1 MKIHTSSYKNN
12 IKLFGREIDSKI
24 TYTLNGETIEL
35 GKTELNSVSPHFR
48 SDILKS
54 AMKQLDIDSNVEIP
68 LNTILSYQFGVKVGN
83 TYEYINYGNYVVYEV
98 EKQEDTRSYKIT
110 CFDKMLYSMKDYENL
125 NITYPINIR
134 NYINAICNHLGLT
147 FKNASDEFVNYDK
160 VIQNELYL
168 DSDGNSLGYTF
179 RDVFDELAQVTAST
193 ICINEDDDE
202 LEIRYITNTGDTI
215 DEEFLKDINVNF
227 GEKYGPVN
235 SIVLSRAES
244 DNVYLKDEDSVTQNG
259 LCEIKIAD
267 NQIMNFND
275 RSDYLPAILNKLD
288 GLEYYLNDFSST
300 GITFYEICDRYN
312 VEIFGNTYSCVMFND
327 EINITQGLEENVY
340 TELPEQSETDYTK
353 ADKTDRRINQAY
365 IMVDKQNQQ
374 IQALASRVIDVSNT
388 ISGNRQIQLVNAY
401 EGTLHRLE
409 ITGNISC
416 LLVSNDVVVSNTL
429 TPNDTYLVVDSTNR
443 YKLDFTY
450 LNYASV
456 DNHDTYVYEDGKQW
470 VERADG
476 TIEES
481 SEEILIQVKSDSI
494 IKMESFENCNIKATY
509 LLQNEYTEN
518 FATQL
523 DVQAQFKITNDS
535 INSKVSAGDVVS
547 EINQSADEIKIV
559 GNRFIVESTN
569 FNLTK
574 DGKMSSVSGDV
585 GGFTID
591 QKDLSADIKD
601 KYIYT
606 SNDYVEL
613 RGIIANN
620 IVPTQE
626 QLDKYDIDKNG
637 VLDEWDLTMLQ
648 WKITD
653 YSSTEGKFILSTD
666 DANNSI
672 IFTGNGTEE
681 TKTTIGISRIT
692 SNWITGTVIR
702 TTPIGTDETIIDSNG
717 IVTPVV
723 TQTSLEEHK
732 KDFEKF
738 NNGLETIKNIDIYKY
753 HLKNEND
760 DIKKHIGFVI
770 GNKFNYSKDTTSND
784 NKGVDIYSFVSV
796 CCQAIKEQQAQ
807 IEELKKEIELLKGE
821 K

>member
-35 GKTELNSVSPHFR
+35 SKTELNSVSPHFR

-54 AMKQLDIDSNVEIP
+54 AMKQLDIDSNVNIP

-160 VIQNELYL
+160 VIQNELFL
-168 DSDGNSLGYTF
+168 DSEGNSLGYTF

-244 DNVYLKDEDSVTQNG
+244 DNVYLRDESSVTQNG

-312 VEIFGNTYSCVMFND
+312 VKIFENTYSCVMFND
-327 EINITQGLEENVY
+327 EINITQGLEENIY

-353 ADKTDRRINQAY
+353 ADKTDRRINQTY

-388 ISGNRQIQLVNAY
+388 ITGNRQIQLENAY

-409 ITGNISC
+409 IVGNISC
-416 LLVSNDVVVSNTL
+416 LFPNNTL
-429 TPNDTYLVVDSTNR
+429 TPSNSLVPIDTYLVVDNTNR

-450 LNYASV
+450 LNYTSAES
-456 DNHDTYVYEDGKQW
+456 HDKYVYEDGKQW

-481 SEEILIQVKSDSI
+481 NEEILIEVKKNSI
-494 IKMESFENCNIKATY
+494 LKMESFENVQITAIY
-509 LLQNEYTEN
+509 LLENEYTNN
-518 FATQL
+518 FTTSIDL
-523 DVQAQFKITNDS
+523 IAQINLSPGLAEIDAHKI
-535 INSKVSAGDVVS
+535 
-547 EINQSADEIKIV
+547 
-559 GNRFIVESTN
+559 
-569 FNLTK
+569 
-574 DGKMSSVSGDV
+574 
-585 GGFTID
+585 
-591 QKDLSADIKD
+591 
-601 KYIYT
+601 
-606 SNDYVEL
+606 
-613 RGIIANN
+613 
-620 IVPTQE
+620 
-626 QLDKYDIDKNG
+626 
-637 VLDEWDLTMLQ
+637 
-648 WKITD
+648 
-653 YSSTEGKFILSTD
+653 
-666 DANNSI
+666 
-672 IFTGNGTEE
+672 
-681 TKTTIGISRIT
+681 
-692 SNWITGTVIR
+692 
-702 TTPIGTDETIIDSNG
+702 
-717 IVTPVV
+717 
-723 TQTSLEEHK
+723 SLK
-732 KDFEKF
+732 
-738 NNGLETIKNIDIYKY
+738 GKNIDLTSESITINSANLSIDEYGN
-753 HLKNEND
+753 LKCNNAKINGEYFQYD
-760 DIKKHIGFVI
+760 DD
-770 GNKFNYSKDTTSND
+770 GNLAVSIND
-784 NKGVDIYSFVSV
+784 NSINLYDHQST
-796 CCQAIKEQQAQ
+796 
-807 IEELKKEIELLKGE
+807 GE
-821 K
+821 KICALSAVDLHNDKKGGILYGTAGGLCGLGILKSDNQSIDVIIGCGEGYSSDNGVPYIKGGLTASIPLRYGSTNQVATLYFDHGILYNMTIS

>member
-1 MKIHTSSYKNN
+1 MKQCTSSFKNN
-12 IKLFGREIDSKI
+12 IKRMGRMLDSKI

-68 LNTILSYQFGVKVGN
+68 LNTILNYQFGVKVGN

-98 EKQEDTRSYKIT
+98 EKQEDTRSYKMT

-160 VIQNELYL
+160 IIQNELYL
-168 DSDGNSLGYTF
+168 DSEGNSLGYTF

-244 DNVYLKDEDSVTQNG
+244 DNVYLRDESSVTQNG
-259 LCEIKIAD
+259 LCEIKIVD

-327 EINITQGLEENVY
+327 EVNITQGLEENVY

-388 ISGNRQIQLVNAY
+388 ITGNRQIQLENAY

-409 ITGNISC
+409 IVGNISC
-416 LLVSNDVVVSNTL
+416 LFPSNTL
-429 TPNDTYLVVDSTNR
+429 TPSNSLVPIDTYLVVDNTNR

-450 LNYASV
+450 LNYTSAES
-456 DNHDTYVYEDGKQW
+456 HDKYVYEDGKQW

-481 SEEILIQVKSDSI
+481 SEKILIQVKSDSI

-509 LLQNEYTEN
+509 LLQNEYTNN
-518 FATQL
+518 FATEL
-523 DVQAQFKITNDS
+523 DVEARFKITADS
-535 INSKVSAGDVVS
+535 INSKVSAGDVIS
-547 EINQSADEIKIV
+547 EINQSPDEIKIV
-559 GNRFIVESTN
+559 GNRFVVESTN

-574 DGKMSSVSGDV
+574 DGNMQSSSGNI
-585 GGFTID
+585 GGFTIGETN
-591 QKDLSADIKD
+591 LSANIKD
-601 KYIYT
+601 KYTYT
-606 SNDYVEL
+606 SDDYSTL
-613 RGIIANN
+613 RSMIANN
-620 IVPTQE
+620 IPPTPE
-626 QLDKYDIDKNG
+626 QMEKYDIDKNG

-648 WKITD
+648 WKLTD
-653 YSSTEGKFILSTD
+653 YSSTEGDFYLSTD

-702 TTPIGTDETIIDSNG
+702 TTPIGTDETIIDSYG
-717 IVTPVV
+717 ITTPRV
-723 TQTSLEEHK
+723 TQTSLESK
-732 KDFEKF
+732 KKNFEK
-738 NNGLETIKNIDIYKY
+738 LENALDILKDIDIYKY
-753 HLKNEND
+753 NLKNEND
-760 DIKKHIGFVI
+760 DDKKHIGFVI
-770 GNKFNYSKDTTSND
+770 GDNYKYSKEVTSEKND
-784 NKGVDIYSFVSV
+784 GVDLYSFVSL
-796 CCQAIKEQQAQ
+796 CCKAIKELQ
-807 IEELKKEIELLKGE
+807 EEVNKLKKENDK
-821 K
+821 

>member
-1 MKIHTSSYKNN
+1 MKIHTNDYKNN
-12 IKLFGREIDSKI
+12 VKKFGRELNSKI
-24 TYTLNGETIEL
+24 TYVLNGETIEL
-35 GKTELNSVSPHFR
+35 GANELNSISPHFR

-68 LNTILSYQFGVKVGN
+68 LGTILSYQFGVKVGN
-83 TYEYINYGNYVVYEV
+83 TYEYINYGNYIVYEI
-98 EKQEDTRSYKIT
+98 EKQEDKRSYKIT
-110 CFDKMLYSMKDYENL
+110 CFDKMLYSMKDYENM

-244 DNVYLKDEDSVTQNG
+244 DNVYLRDESSVTQNG

-327 EINITQGLEENVY
+327 EVNITQGLEENIY

-353 ADKTDRRINQAY
+353 ADKTDRRINQTY

-388 ISGNRQIQLVNAY
+388 ITGNRQIQLENAY

-409 ITGNISC
+409 IVGNISC
-416 LLVSNDVVVSNTL
+416 LFPNNTL
-429 TPNDTYLVVDSTNR
+429 TPSNSLVPIDTYLVVDNTNR

-450 LNYASV
+450 LNYTSAES
-456 DNHDTYVYEDGKQW
+456 HDKYVYEDGKQW

-481 SEEILIQVKSDSI
+481 DEEILIEVKKNSI
-494 IKMESFENCNIKATY
+494 LKMESFENVQITAIY
-509 LLQNEYTEN
+509 LLENEYTNN
-518 FATQL
+518 FTTSVDL
-523 DVQAQFKITNDS
+523 IAQINLSPGLAEIDAHKISLRGKNIDLTSDNIV
-535 INSKVSAGDVVS
+535 INSKYFNVDAEG
-547 EINQSADEIKIV
+547 
-559 GNRFIVESTN
+559 
-569 FNLTK
+569 NLTATSATLSGSLK
-574 DGKMSSVSGDV
+574 NYSNNNLAIELKGTNINMYDWRGSGNIAGSLSSV
-585 GGFTID
+585 
-591 QKDLSADIKD
+591 A
-601 KYIYT
+601 T
-606 SNDYVEL
+606 SRV
-613 RGIIANN
+613 
-620 IVPTQE
+620 T
-626 QLDKYDIDKNG
+626 KK
-637 VLDEWDLTMLQ
+637 T
-648 WKITD
+648 ITD
-653 YSSTEGKFILSTD
+653 NGEIINVNENYSKGICLYTYQNSTVSLGYKDSENSEEIHNVISFDTNNPTDTPFIINTASGNLFKPTVSGYDYEGITVQ
-666 DANNSI
+666 
-672 IFTGNGTEE
+672 NGLIKEW
-681 TKTTIGISRIT
+681 GRMG
-692 SNWITGTVIR
+692 WTGTV
-702 TTPIGTDETIIDSNG
+702 G
-717 IVTPVV
+717 
-723 TQTSLEEHK
+723 
-732 KDFEKF
+732 
-738 NNGLETIKNIDIYKY
+738 KNAQV
-753 HLKNEND
+753 
-760 DIKKHIGFVI
+760 GFVI
-770 GNKFNYSKDTTSND
+770 SN
-784 NKGVDIYSFVSV
+784 GLIMGITY
-796 CCQAIKEQQAQ
+796 
-807 IEELKKEIELLKGE
+807 
-821 K
+821 